1 MFRLKAD
8 EGADRTPRGEPFPT
22 PDGVVCE
29 DSMSHRKNTSGQVG
43 APRNED
49 EWKTHRALTEWE
61 ADTDVMPP
69 EYSRQL
75 IAISRLLER
84 LR

>member
-1 MFRLKAD
+1 MLELTVHGGGD
-8 EGADRTPRGEPFPT
+8 VFPT
-22 PDGVVCE
+22 PGWVVCE
-29 DSMSHRKNTSGQVG
+29 DGMSHRKNTSGQVG
-43 APRNED
+43 APPNED

>member
-1 MFRLKAD
+1 MMGLTVHAGRPFFRH
-8 EGADRTPRGEPFPT
+8 PV
-22 PDGVVCE
+22 GVVCE
-29 DSMSHRKNTSGQVG
+29 DDMSHRKNKSGQVG

-49 EWKTHRALTEWE
+49 EWKAQRALTEWE
-61 ADTDVMPP
+61 ADTDVMSP

-84 LR
+84 LQ